1 VANSWEAEVE
11 VTIDQARILIGN
23 QFPGLHPSRLD
34 IIDYGFDNTVM
45 KVNNDWVFRF
55 PRRDIAVKLLETE
68 GKLLPLLDDKS
79 LGLRIPVPTFFGN
92 PSPPYK
98 WPFLGYRFVEG
109 TIPSRAHEVVREGKS
124 ALKMA
129 WFLKKLHLTDVSEA
143 GKRGVPYDELNRLD
157 VKKRIPTLEQNIH
170 EIEELNLFHQIEK
183 LKGYLQHVPKNPLP
197 SETTLVHGDLH
208 FKNIVV
214 NENGILSGILDW
226 GDVHIGH
233 RAIDLNLVYSYLN
246 PAGRNLF
253 FEEYGEVEEVEL
265 EYARFKAIYTNV
277 VLLLYGYHEKQLHTI
292 VEAQK
297 SLELALIRGTD
308 LGE

>member
-1 VANSWEAEVE
+1 MANNWEAEVE
-11 VTIDQARILIGN
+11 VTIVQARLLIGN
-23 QFPGLHPSRLD
+23 QFPELHPLRLD

-45 KVNNDWVFRF
+45 KVNSDWVFRF

-68 GKLLPLLDDKS
+68 GKLLPLLDEKS
-79 LGLRIPVPTFFGN
+79 LGLRIPVPTFFGQ
-92 PSPPYK
+92 PSPQYK

-109 TIPSRAHEVVREGKS
+109 TIPSRAHGVVREGES
-124 ALKMA
+124 ALKLA
-129 WFLKKLHLTDVSEA
+129 WFLKKLHMTDASEA
-143 GKRGVPYDELNRLD
+143 VKRGAPNDEMNRLD
-157 VKKRIPTLEQNIH
+157 VKKRIPALEKNIH
-170 EIEELNLFHQIEK
+170 EIDEQSLFHQVER
-183 LKGYLQHVPKNPLP
+183 LKDYLQHVPKKPLP

-208 FKNIVV
+208 FKNMVV
-214 NENGILSGILDW
+214 NGNGILSGILDW

-246 PAGRNLF
+246 PPGRDLF

-277 VLLLYGYHEKQLHTI
+277 VLLLYGYHEKQPHTV

-297 SLELALIRGTD
+297 SLELALIR
-308 LGE
+308 E

>member
-1 VANSWEAEVE
+1 MANSWDAEVA
-11 VTIDQARILIGN
+11 VTIEQARLIIGN
-23 QFPGLHPSRLD
+23 QFPELHPSRLD

-45 KVNNDWVFRF
+45 KLDNDWVFRF

-68 GKLLPLLDDKS
+68 GKLLPMLDEKN
-79 LGLRIPVPTFFGN
+79 LGLRIPVPTFFGE
-92 PSPPYK
+92 PSLQYK

-124 ALKMA
+124 ALKLA

-143 GKRGVPYDELNRLD
+143 GKRGVPNDELNRLD
-157 VKKRIPTLEQNIH
+157 VKKRIPALEKNIQ
-170 EIEELNLFHQIEK
+170 EIKELNLFHQVEK
-183 LKGYLQHVPKNPLP
+183 LKDYLQHVPKKPLP
-197 SETTLVHGDLH
+197 PETTLVHGDLH

-233 RAIDLNLVYSYLN
+233 RSIDLNLVYSYLN
-246 PAGRNLF
+246 PAGRELF
-253 FEEYGEVEEVEL
+253 FEEYGEAEEVEL

-277 VLLLYGYHEKQLHTI
+277 VLLLYGYHEKQPHT
-292 VEAQK
+292 VAEAQK